1 MTEPIDFNIRASA
14 DGVVRLLNEG
24 QGAVALQQL
33 QQLREGK
40 PLVVQE
46 AMDRYVAG
54 LAAQSLQRL
63 RAGADPSTVSA
74 LDRLDA
80 AGEAPRLPAQD
91 AEPGGMDEVP
101 LTTAQ
106 RHDVYASMVYT
117 RGNDAAR
124 AALERGDRVILGL
137 RDENSTLATMRS
149 RDEPSASRRDDPAT
163 ADVDESAAGRGV
175 YNDRLVVLWQGDSGE
190 RGIVEANRANTEP
203 TALYDEHARPGDG
216 QTEAY
221 RHVSGWRKAEGD
233 DVDGDGLRD
242 LGRLRQGT
250 FEMKRATHG
259 TDDHAAFRPT
269 ATAVSNGAGL
279 VQRDTNADGRFDS
292 ADRNGIQPLND
303 TFKIHRGSRG
313 ATDSAGCQTIHPDD
327 HSRFME
333 AALGNAD
340 QSSWQYVLTETRNG
354 PQRAQAPAQRPSPP
368 EIRPSE
374 LSPQSRD
381 LLQDSLI
388 QVQRVSR
395 ERGQAW
401 DPGMTNTACAVACGA
416 REAGMHGVNLFNA
429 KDGLIRF
436 GHRADGRLVDG
447 AIDAHLAANTPHGES
462 LQRMAELDLAKVP
475 NLRDEPRWAGSMTR
489 GLDVA
494 ADLLQRTA
502 AGMNQR
508 EMG

>member
-1 MTEPIDFNIRASA
+1 
-14 DGVVRLLNEG
+14 
-24 QGAVALQQL
+24 
-33 QQLREGK
+33 
-40 PLVVQE
+40 
-46 AMDRYVAG
+46 
-54 LAAQSLQRL
+54 
-63 RAGADPSTVSA
+63 
-74 LDRLDA
+74 
-80 AGEAPRLPAQD
+80 
-91 AEPGGMDEVP
+91 
-101 LTTAQ
+101 
-106 RHDVYASMVYT
+106 
-117 RGNDAAR
+117 
-124 AALERGDRVILGL
+124 
-137 RDENSTLATMRS
+137 
-149 RDEPSASRRDDPAT
+149 
-163 ADVDESAAGRGV
+163 
-175 YNDRLVVLWQGDSGE
+175 
-190 RGIVEANRANTEP
+190 
-203 TALYDEHARPGDG
+203 
-216 QTEAY
+216 
-221 RHVSGWRKAEGD
+221 
-233 DVDGDGLRD
+233 
-242 LGRLRQGT
+242 
-250 FEMKRATHG
+250 MKRATHG